1 MAKKQ
6 DEKQQTLKFKINRKN
21 ELCTLSWL
29 TNHTIKEKIR
39 LTFEH
44 SFMAG
49 HPLWDI
55 LQDSWPELFKS
66 VTTIKDKM
74 MGSKKIKWDQIQ

>member
-21 ELCTLSWL
+21 ELCTLNWL

-55 LQDSWPELFKS
+55 LQDSCLNFS
-66 VTTIKDKM
+66 KM
-74 MGSKKIKWDQIQ
+74 SLLLKGDWWGMS